1 MRLGVAAATAG
12 LVISMAPA
20 TVLAQGFTEALTM
33 TDAIKGSMQI
43 AFNTRN
49 EFDTTGKAPLGS
61 PALGA
66 VDTYTVDL
74 DILNSVVFRGT
85 IERRPWI
92 PSAILG
98 RTLQEGYFDYDLRTL
113 LKNPANPA
121 QTVTLGGWIGGLTL
135 DGYGKYNLAQSPEG
149 MGNLRVATDSI
160 GAVAG
165 FVSNYGGEIQGRV
178 PEQAGLMGIADRAS
192 KQVDKTYTR
201 FVNGQTVKHVVQ
213 GADPLEFMGVT
224 LAQGPLAAYAESR
237 VNGSIDYDAEEGI
250 WYLDVNTTYSVE
262 GAQQRDRYSGTIR
275 WNEDPNRESNGMGY
289 YEVNVRLNE
298 KATSEA
304 DAFAAA
310 TTADAEAAFFAT
322 DVSVPGF
329 TGRVSYVDTFEGES
343 VIASKVS
350 YAIASSSASKVQTM
364 NLAKILLLMVG
375 PFNDE

>member
-43 AFNTRN
+43 TFNTRN

-135 DGYGKYNLAQSPEG
+135 DGYGKYNLGHNNDRDDDSCSASNRFREG
-149 MGNLRVATDSI
+149 MSGKGSQASRGSQVPDQ
-160 GAVAG
+160 AV
-165 FVSNYGGEIQGRV
+165 
-178 PEQAGLMGIADRAS
+178 
-192 KQVDKTYTR
+192 
-201 FVNGQTVKHVVQ
+201 
-213 GADPLEFMGVT
+213 GVGDVRS
-224 LAQGPLAAYAESR
+224 QRRGPL
-237 VNGSIDYDAEEGI
+237 
-250 WYLDVNTTYSVE
+250 
-262 GAQQRDRYSGTIR
+262 
-275 WNEDPNRESNGMGY
+275 RESI
-289 YEVNVRLNE
+289 RTCL
-298 KATSEA
+298 S
-304 DAFAAA
+304 
-310 TTADAEAAFFAT
+310 
-322 DVSVPGF
+322 
-329 TGRVSYVDTFEGES
+329 RR
-343 VIASKVS
+343 
-350 YAIASSSASKVQTM
+350 
-364 NLAKILLLMVG
+364 
-375 PFNDE
+375 